1 MKDTYYIMAPPSQ
14 APLIV
19 EAAITPL
26 RIGVPS
32 QTTREMISEG
42 IACVEAG
49 ATIIHH
55 HHDFG
60 AEPEAATRQ
69 LIDVALG
76 ILDKYPDTL
85 IYPNYLKGRTLAEQ
99 FAYLD
104 PMLKEKA
111 LRMIAFDPGYTTFG
125 RFDDQG
131 LPSISI
137 RAGFSYPDCDWLVRY
152 AGKHGAPLS
161 IGLYEPGQLRWTLAY
176 AKAGMFPFGSI
187 LKIYFG
193 GDHLIDQNRVPGLSF
208 GPVPFED
215 GLDLYLKMLGDVAL
229 PWIVSLQ
236 GDAILD
242 SSIARAT
249 LERGGHLRVGIED
262 TAGMTTLSNAGTVE
276 AAVKLGREMGREAIT
291 GAKAIS
297 HLKGQMEQLKEC
309 A

>member
-1 MKDTYYIMAPPSQ
+1 MAGEISN
-14 APLIV
+14 APLII

-26 RIGVPS
+26 RIGAPAQS
-32 QTTREMISEG
+32 TQQMIAEG
-42 IACVEAG
+42 ISCVEAG

-60 AEPEAATRQ
+60 AEPDVATQQ

-76 ILDKYPDTL
+76 IRTKYPHTL
-85 IYPNYLKGRTLAEQ
+85 IYPNYLKGRTLPEQ

-104 PMLKEKA
+104 PMAQAGA
-111 LRMIAFDPGYTTFG
+111 LGMIAFDPGFTTFG
-125 RFDDQG
+125 RFDENG

-137 RAGFSYPDCDWLVRY
+137 RAGFSYPDCDWIVRY
-152 AGKHGAPLS
+152 AQKHEAPLS

-176 AKAGMFPFGSI
+176 AKAGMFPAGSM

-193 GDHLIDQNRVPGLSF
+193 GDHLIDQDRVKGLSF
-208 GPVPFED
+208 GPFPFSD

-242 SSIARAT
+242 SPIANYT
-249 LERGGHLRVGIED
+249 LERGGHLRVGVED
-262 TAGMTTLSNAGTVE
+262 AAGTTQLSNAGTVE
-276 AAVKLGREMGREAIT
+276 AAVKLGRNCGREVIS
-291 GAKAIS
+291 GADAVAY
-297 HLKGQMEQLKEC
+297 LKGQTAKQKEKV
-309 A
+309 

>member
-1 MKDTYYIMAPPSQ
+1 MATSSK
-14 APLIV
+14 APLVI
-19 EAAITPL
+19 EAGITPL
-26 RIGVPS
+26 RIGAPS
-32 QTTREMISEG
+32 QTTAEMIAEG

-55 HHDFG
+55 HHDFN
-60 AEPEAATRQ
+60 ADADTATRQ

-85 IYPNYLKGRTLAEQ
+85 VYPNYLKGRKLAEQ
-99 FAYLD
+99 FAYLG
-104 PMLKEKA
+104 PMVEQGA
-111 LRMIAFDPGYTTFG
+111 LSMIAFDPGFTTFG

-137 RAGFSYPDCDWLVRY
+137 RAGFSYPDCDWIVRF
-152 AGKHGAPLS
+152 AQEHKAPLS

-176 AKAGMFPFGSI
+176 ARAGMFPPGSI

-193 GDHLIDQNRVPGLSF
+193 GDHLIDQDRVPGLSF

-242 SSIARAT
+242 SPIARVA
-249 LERGGHLRVGIED
+249 LARGGHLRVGIED
-262 TAGMTTLSNAGTVE
+262 TAGTTNLTNAGTVE
-276 AAVKLGREMGREAIT
+276 AAVKLGREMGREVIT
-291 GAKAIS
+291 GALAIA
-297 HLKGQMEQLKEC
+297 HLKQQMAPQKVIGQKEI

>member
-1 MKDTYYIMAPPSQ
+1 MTSNQ
-14 APLIV
+14 TTPLII

-26 RIGVPS
+26 RIGAPS
-32 QTTREMISEG
+32 QSTEEMIDEG
-42 IACVEAG
+42 ISCVEAG

-60 AEPEAATRQ
+60 AEPEVATQQ

-76 ILDKYPDTL
+76 IRAKYPHTL
-85 IYPNYLKGRTLAEQ
+85 IYPNYLKGRKLPEQ

-104 PMLKEKA
+104 PMTEAGVLG
-111 LRMIAFDPGYTTFG
+111 MIAFDPGFTTFG
-125 RFDDQG
+125 RFDENG

-137 RAGFSYPDCDWLVRY
+137 RAGFSYPDCDWIVRY
-152 AGKHGAPLS
+152 AQKHNAPLS

-176 AKAGMFPFGSI
+176 AQAGMFPAGSM

-193 GDHLIDQNRVPGLSF
+193 GDHLIDQDRVKGLSF
-208 GPVPFED
+208 GPFPFED
-215 GLDLYLKMLGDVAL
+215 GLDLYLKMLGDIVL

-242 SSIARAT
+242 SPIARCA
-249 LERGGHLRVGIED
+249 LEHGGHIRVGVED
-262 TAGMTTLSNAGTVE
+262 AAGMTSLTNAGTVE
-276 AAVKLGREMGREAIT
+276 AAVKLGREMGRTVISGAEAI
-291 GAKAIS
+291 AF
-297 HLKGQMEQLKEC
+297 LKGQSATKKED

>member
-1 MKDTYYIMAPPSQ
+1 MPVGST
-14 APLIV
+14 APLVI

-26 RIGVPS
+26 RIGAPS
-32 QTTREMISEG
+32 QTTAEMIAEAIG
-42 IACVEAG
+42 CVEAG

-69 LIDVALG
+69 LIDVASG
-76 ILDKYPDTL
+76 IIDKYPDTL
-85 IYPNYLKGRTLAEQ
+85 VYPNYLKGRKLAEQ

-104 PMLKEKA
+104 PMVEAGA
-111 LRMIAFDPGYTTFG
+111 LSMIAFDPGFTTFG
-125 RFDDQG
+125 RFDERG
-131 LPSISI
+131 LPAISV
-137 RAGFSYPDCDWLVRY
+137 RAGFSYPDCDWIVEY
-152 AGKHGAPLS
+152 ARRHDAPLS

-176 AKAGMFPFGSI
+176 AKAGMFPPGSI

-193 GDHLIDQNRVPGLSF
+193 GDHLIDQDRVPGLSF

-215 GLDLYLKMLGDVAL
+215 GLDLYLKMLGDVPL

-242 SSIARAT
+242 SPIARET
-249 LERGGHLRVGIED
+249 LLRGGHLRVGIED
-262 TAGMTTLSNAGTVE
+262 TAGTTTLTNAGTVE
-276 AAVKLGREMGREAIT
+276 AAVRLGREMGREVIT
-291 GAKAIS
+291 GAAAIA
-297 HLKGQMEQLKEC
+297 HLKHQMTGQKEL

>member
-1 MKDTYYIMAPPSQ
+1 MTDTSQ
-14 APLIV
+14 LPLII

-26 RIGVPS
+26 RIGTPS
-32 QTTREMISEG
+32 QSTAEMIAEG

-49 ATIIHH
+49 ASIIHH

-60 AEPEAATRQ
+60 ADPDCATRQ

-76 ILDKYPDTL
+76 ILDKHPDTL

-104 PMLKEKA
+104 PMAAAGA
-111 LRMIAFDPGYTTFG
+111 LSMIAFDPGFTTFG
-125 RFDDQG
+125 RFDEHG

-137 RAGFSYPDCDWLVRY
+137 RAGFSYPDCDWIVRF
-152 AGKHGAPLS
+152 AQAHDAPLS

-176 AKAGMFPFGSI
+176 AKAGMFPPGSV

-193 GDHLIDQNRVPGLSF
+193 GDHLIDQDRVPGLSF

-242 SSIARAT
+242 SPIARVA
-249 LERGGHLRVGIED
+249 LQRGGHLRVGIED
-262 TAGMTTLSNAGTVE
+262 AAGTTSLSNVSLVE
-276 AAVKLGREMGREAIT
+276 AAAKLGRETGRSLIR
-291 GAKAIS
+291 GADAVA
-297 HLKGQMEQLKEC
+297 HLKHQMTGPKEI

>member
-1 MKDTYYIMAPPSQ
+1 MPGST
-14 APLIV
+14 APLVI

-26 RIGVPS
+26 RIGAPAQS
-32 QTTREMISEG
+32 TAEMIAEG
-42 IACVEAG
+42 LACVEAG

-60 AEPEAATRQ
+60 AEPELATRQ
-69 LIDVALG
+69 LIDVARG
-76 ILDKYPDTL
+76 ILDNYPDTL

-104 PMLKEKA
+104 PMVTEGA
-111 LRMIAFDPGYTTFG
+111 LGMIAFDPGYTTFG
-125 RFDDQG
+125 RYDEHG

-137 RAGFSYPDCDWLVRY
+137 RAGFSYPDCDWIVRY
-152 AGKHGAPLS
+152 AQAHGAPLS

-176 AKAGMFPFGSI
+176 AKAGMFPPGSI

-193 GDHLIDQNRVPGLSF
+193 GDYLIDQDRVPGLSF
-208 GPVPFED
+208 GPVPFEN

-242 SSIARAT
+242 SPIARAT
-249 LERGGHLRVGIED
+249 LRRGGHLRVGIED
-262 TAGMTTLSNAGTVE
+262 AAGTTTLSNPQLVE
-276 AAVKLGREMGREAIT
+276 AAVRLGRDAGRETICGADAI
-291 GAKAIS
+291 A
-297 HLKGQMEQLKEC
+297 HLKQPMTHQKET